1 MGLLG
6 WSHRHT
12 LALWA
17 RSFSAAFAGGRTSL
31 RDLRKLSAALMRIA
45 FDGRLSN
52 ARGLRRVRV
61 VGDELQADCEAG
73 WAMTDVLATVLRNPT
88 STAGDADDADGGEAF
103 TPVPRQDS
111 SITVDA

>member
-17 RSFSAAFAGGRTSL
+17 RSFAAALAGGRSSP
-31 RDLRKLSAALMRIA
+31 RDLRKRSAALMRIA

-73 WAMTDVLATVLRNPT
+73 WPMADVLATVLQT
-88 STAGDADDADGGEAF
+88 SESAAHDVDGGAAF
-103 TPVPRQDS
+103 TAPSRSDES
-111 SITVDA
+111 LTVHA

>member
-17 RSFSAAFAGGRTSL
+17 RSFSAAFAGGRSSP

-52 ARGLRRVRV
+52 VRGLRRVRV
-61 VGDELQADCEAG
+61 VGDQLEADCEAG
-73 WAMTDVLATVLRNPT
+73 WAMADVLATVLRTST
-88 STAGDADDADGGEAF
+88 STADDGEAF
-103 TPVPRQDS
+103 TSVPRQDS
-111 SITVDA
+111 GITVDA